1 MIYSISSVLKL
12 STMSSKLLGIVMTNS
27 LMNISKVLAEQ
38 SANTNLTENAKLDPT
53 AISKLNY
60 EVMYKMLEGEVEKLI
75 IENTGNPLIDDFKQK
90 IVQKFSYLIHKL
102 NS

>member
-1 MIYSISSVLKL
+1 
-12 STMSSKLLGIVMTNS
+12 MTNS
-27 LMNISKVLAEQ
+27 LINISKVLAEQ
-38 SANTNLTENAKLDPT
+38 SANAQLTENTKLDPT

-90 IVQKFSYLIHKL
+90 IVTKFTYLITKL
-102 NS
+102 SK

>member
-1 MIYSISSVLKL
+1 MTYSISSVLRL
-12 STMSSKLLGIVMTNS
+12 NIMSSKLLAIIMTNS

-38 SANTNLTENAKLDPT
+38 SANTQLTENSKLDPT

-75 IENTGNPLIDDFKQK
+75 LENTGNPLIDDFKQK
-90 IVQKFSYLIHKL
+90 IVNKFSYLIHKL

>member
-1 MIYSISSVLKL
+1 
-12 STMSSKLLGIVMTNS
+12 MTNS
-27 LMNISKVLAEQ
+27 LINISKVLAEQ
-38 SANTNLTENAKLDPT
+38 SANAQLTENAKLDPT

-90 IVQKFSYLIHKL
+90 IVQKFTYLIHKL
-102 NS
+102 QS

>member
-1 MIYSISSVLKL
+1 MPNVP
-12 STMSSKLLGIVMTNS
+12 
-27 LMNISKVLAEQ
+27 MNISKVLAEQ
-38 SANTNLTENAKLDPT
+38 SANTQLTENTKLDPT

-90 IVQKFSYLIHKL
+90 IVTKFTYLITKL
-102 NS
+102 SK